1 MPSCSETI
9 STQILLALLPCRP
22 SAMPT
27 FCHADWW
34 QCGRGRQ
41 IQRRAELY
49 DTRAR
54 GDFRL
59 GARCEGPGPVLMP
72 FSQAASLPCRPFTM
86 PPFDTPAR
94 GLHGGSDR
102 ATDAARPVAPARCSP
117 LLAARPELTTAIPT
131 HPCHA
136 AFLPCRISSAS
147 PPAEPLHRTSIAQS
161 HAVARAGAGD
171 SSPHGSSHAALVAH
185 VAPQPTHPINV
196 APLPCRPCAAPPP
209 VPSFHTADWL
219 PQATAHIPARSG
231 RQQIHTSE
239 RASGGASHP
248 NRGIGRGY
256 ALGTALAQADFRE
269 STTVCAS
276 PECAALID
284 EHWLRRSSH
293 RDCGWC
299 RGHRGN
305 VGKHIRYQLEMA
317 NALEGGRRRLAA
329 WVEED
334 GLLQPYTL
342 PTGAVTL
349 VVEEARA
356 RVQHLRAH
364 PPRRGRPPAAP
375 PPPAQQV
382 PTHAPGVGT
391 WP

>member
-1 MPSCSETI
+1 MQEEQRALPAASVLWRSTEGESARAARAPPSPQSATSLCPASESCRRAPRQSAHKSSSPSCH
-9 STQILLALLPCRP
+9 ADLLPCRP
-22 SAMPT
+22 SAMPIGGN
-27 FCHADWW
+27 ADV
-34 QCGRGRQ
+34 G
-41 IQRRAELY
+41 AKSNDELSY

-72 FSQAASLPCRPFTM
+72 FSQGASLSCRPFTM
-86 PPFDTPAR
+86 PPVDTPAR

-147 PPAEPLHRTSIAQS
+147 PPAEPLHRSSIAQS

-219 PQATAHIPARSG
+219 PQATAHVPARSG
-231 RQQIHTSE
+231 RQQIHAGE
-239 RASGGASHP
+239 RASGGCLSP
-248 NRGIGRGY
+248 QPWDRQRVCPGDCTRPGR
-256 ALGTALAQADFRE
+256 L
-269 STTVCAS
+269 
-276 PECAALID
+276 
-284 EHWLRRSSH
+284 
-293 RDCGWC
+293 
-299 RGHRGN
+299 
-305 VGKHIRYQLEMA
+305 
-317 NALEGGRRRLAA
+317 
-329 WVEED
+329 
-334 GLLQPYTL
+334 
-342 PTGAVTL
+342 
-349 VVEEARA
+349 
-356 RVQHLRAH
+356 
-364 PPRRGRPPAAP
+364 
-375 PPPAQQV
+375 
-382 PTHAPGVGT
+382 
-391 WP
+391 